1 MSFLVGMGGSRTVGS
16 RTAGLVGSVELVGFM
31 VVGWVVVFWVVEV
44 GWISVSMEASRVVW
58 SGSGSS
64 SSCFTGVGVVV
75 VGREG
80 WSGSELEE
88 VGLGGSADMVAVN
101 QRLRVTSTLRG
112 RREMKC
118 GSRVKMDAKSRRGRS
133 IRCWAF
139 SELAAV
145 LGNRDECVDGLRLRE

>member
-1 MSFLVGMGGSRTVGS
+1 MSFFVGMGGSRTVGS
-16 RTAGLVGSVELVGFM
+16 RTAGLVGSVELVGGM
-31 VVGWVVVFWVVEV
+31 VVGWVVEV
-44 GWISVSMEASRVVW
+44 GWISAAMEASSRVVW
-58 SGSGSS
+58 SGSSS
-64 SSCFTGVGVVV
+64 CSSCFTGGGVV

-133 IRCWAF
+133 IRCWTF